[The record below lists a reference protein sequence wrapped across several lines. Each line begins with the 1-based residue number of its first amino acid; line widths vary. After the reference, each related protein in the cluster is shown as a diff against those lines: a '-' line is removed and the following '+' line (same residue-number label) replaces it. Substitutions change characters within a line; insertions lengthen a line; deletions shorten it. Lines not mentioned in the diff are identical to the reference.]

1 VSAVLGAAARLVG
14 DLVSPHFTVGELTD
28 GRGWWPDD
36 VAGEAA
42 RYAEL
47 ATVLE
52 QARAILGVPMRG
64 ISGARPIGHND
75 GGRASSMHLPPIQRA
90 APAMRYMSRAPKD
103 RGAALDF
110 IPQGM
115 PCDAAFRLLDA
126 AMRNGRLG
134 PGGLFWY
141 PSDAAHPGPASGRF
155 VHIDNRGTLARERA
169 LTPPK

>member
-1 VSAVLGAAARLVG
+1 MARAVG
-14 DLVSPHFTVGELTD
+14 DLVSAHFSVAELTD

-36 VAGEAA
+36 VEGEAA

-47 ATVLE
+47 AIVLE
-52 QARAILGVPMRG
+52 QARAVLGVPMRG

-110 IPQGM
+110 IPGGGM
-115 PCDAAFRLLDA
+115 GCDVAFRLLDA
-126 AMRNGRLG
+126 AMRDGRIK

-155 VHIDNRGTLARERA
+155 VHIDNRGTIARERA